1 MDTLTLPTADG
12 LGLHL
17 RHWPT
22 PAAAPRGT
30 VLLVHGLGEH
40 VGRYAHVALA
50 LNDAGWHASGFDQ
63 RGHGRSGGRQGVVA
77 AADSLLDDLG
87 AVIDAV
93 RPRAPGP
100 LVLLG
105 HSMGGAVAA
114 RFVAEALA
122 PQPAAWSRRLDGL
135 VLSSPALRAH
145 LSAWQR
151 LQLALGERLMPDMP
165 QRNGIDPRGLSHDAA
180 SVAAYTADPLVHPRI
195 SARLARFILDAG
207 AQVRAA
213 APRWTLPTL
222 LMWGGA
228 DRIVDP
234 GGSHAF
240 ARAAPAAVLTA
251 NEFGGL
257 RHEIFNEVER
267 EGVLM
272 RLTQWLGRF

>member
-17 RHWPT
+17 RHWPA

-40 VGRYAHVALA
+40 AGRYAHVAAA
-50 LNDAGWHASGFDQ
+50 LNGAGWHVSGFDQ

-77 AADSLLDDLG
+77 AADSLLADLG
-87 AVIDAV
+87 AVVDAV

-105 HSMGGAVAA
+105 HSMGGTVAA

-135 VLSSPALRAH
+135 VLSSPALLAR

-165 QRNGIDPRGLSHDAA
+165 QRNGIDPRGLSHDEAM
-180 SVAAYTADPLVHPRI
+180 VQAYEDDPLVHPRI

-207 AQVRAA
+207 AQARAA

-234 GGSHAF
+234 AGSHAF
-240 ARAAPAAVLTA
+240 ARAAPAAALTA
-251 NEFGGL
+251 FEFGGL
-257 RHEIFNEVER
+257 RHEIFNELER